1 MENERHILYTFLFC
15 LWFKEILLW
24 FLFAFFK
31 HYFSS
36 MNLSLQKKAQIPV
49 EDFFQGFSI
58 VFLLK
63 KYFTVLERKD
73 QKRKRID
80 ILLSTKFSK
89 TLCYEMQSI
98 FVYTRVYQKCVQF
111 LISQEWHYKKLCYL
125 GWTLLV

>member
-15 LWFKEILLW
+15 VWFKEILLW

-73 QKRKRID
+73 QKSKRID

-125 GWTLLV
+125 GWTVLV